1 MGRADGGGRKGL
13 GWAKR
18 DGSTGEMSVR
28 QCGGA
33 AVWQRVVEGGVACR
47 DIYIC
52 MYMYEY
58 RQGGGTGVVGTGG
71 GVGGR
76 GAGGDWRNKWFDA
89 GALQCV
95 GGGGGMQ

>member
-18 DGSTGEMSVR
+18 DGSTGEMGVR
-28 QCGGA
+28 QWGGA
-33 AVWQRVVEGGVACR
+33 AVWQQGVEGGVACR
-47 DIYIC
+47 DTYIC

-71 GVGGR
+71 GGESGR
-76 GAGGDWRNKWFDA
+76 WARGWR
-89 GALQCV
+89 
-95 GGGGGMQ
+95 

>member
-33 AVWQRVVEGGVACR
+33 AVWQRVMGGGVACH

-58 RQGGGTGVVGTGG
+58 IGRVAGPGPGLWEGGGLEVTGEINGSMRGG
-71 GVGGR
+71 
-76 GAGGDWRNKWFDA
+76 ACSEW
-89 GALQCV
+89 
-95 GGGGGMQ
+95 GGGGMQ